1 VIAAT
6 RPLRCN
12 TGASRGFRTFALFVD
27 LLKAAQKV
35 GFHFVKAL
43 LCDVTACNGFPLYF
57 TKPGQVTAL
66 YRRQRVWCVFCH
78 GYSAKSLSTLPTPK
92 RRPPGSDS
100 ST

>member
-1 VIAAT
+1 MIAAT

-43 LCDVTACNGFPLYF
+43 LCDVTACNGFP
-57 TKPGQVTAL
+57 P
-66 YRRQRVWCVFCH
+66 VFH
-78 GYSAKSLSTLPTPK
+78 ETRPSNGAVQASKGMVRLLSWI
-92 RRPPGSDS
+92 
-100 ST
+100 